1 MENYNESQMTH
12 NQLILSNGQVHKG
25 NIYNPFTNEVPSE
38 YSGRNKVAIGGSGSG
53 WIARPDV
60 GGTTLTKGAAE
71 APVGEPYVLALF
83 ALIYMGLKKSV
94 LAGMLFC
101 LASMPIHA
109 QVTDLTIS
117 AARSGNTVTINP
129 TIASVPYP
137 NASVC
142 WGLYYDAACT
152 NAVDGIGFSGAP
164 LTGVN
169 AVGFTAPTTAG
180 TYYLKTAISAA
191 YVCGGLVDSEVITPI
206 VVYPA
211 NADVVL
217 LRDEQEAA
225 ERVDVTDTESK
236 AYGVMRFRK
245 AAVNDEAVSAFERY
259 NYFISFPFD
268 VKVGDIYGIGN
279 VGTDW
284 RILYYDGIGRAEN
297 GFFADRTDNWVMFG
311 DTEDVLHAGEG
322 YLLQLNTYSM
332 DAEND
337 AIWTNGADI
346 ASLFFP
352 ALTTMSAVET
362 TNVTIPALGSEYV
375 CTIDL
380 SATLGDDNAD
390 RRNKDSYW
398 RCVGVP
404 SFSSPSGVTGLEF
417 FYEWNMGDNSL
428 TVQSSEGYAFLPTHA
443 YLVQEGGSFTW
454 LNATVPASVAA
465 PRRDAASQ
473 EWKLAIWH
481 GEELQDQTFV
491 RLTDEADVT
500 VGFDFGRDLSKEL
513 NAGKANVY
521 TMVGYERVAANMLP
535 ETVSTVPVGIVIA
548 QSGEYRLTLTEGAWL
563 VDQQT
568 GVRTQDNTLFLDA
581 GTYEGRFVVE
591 IGEAIS
597 TGVQQSVVSNQFSV
611 VRKVLID
618 GIIYIEKDGKRY
630 SIY

>member
-38 YSGRNKVAIGGSGSG
+38 YSGRNKVAIGGSGTG
-53 WIARPDV
+53 WADRPDV
-60 GGTTLTKGAAE
+60 GRTSLSKTGAE
-71 APVGEPYVLALF
+71 VPIGEPYVLALF

-94 LAGMLFC
+94 LAGMLLFV
-101 LASMPIHA
+101 ASMPIHA

-117 AARSGNTVTINP
+117 TARSGRTVTINP
-129 TIASVPYP
+129 TIASVPYA

-152 NAVDGIGFSGAP
+152 NAVDGIRFSAAP

-169 AVGFTAPTTAG
+169 AVGFTAPTIAG

-206 VVYPA
+206 AIYPA
-211 NADVVL
+211 DADIVL
-217 LRDEQEAA
+217 LRDAQDAA
-225 ERVDVTDTESK
+225 ERVDVTDTESQ

-245 AAVNDEAVSAFERY
+245 TAVNDEAVSAYERY

-268 VKVGDIYGIGN
+268 VKVGDIYGIGS

-284 RILYYDGIGRAEN
+284 RILYYDGIGRAQE
-297 GFFADRTDNWVMFG
+297 GFFAERTDNWVMFG

-332 DAEND
+332 DADNE

-390 RRNKDSYW
+390 RRAKDSYW

-404 SFSSPSGVTGLEF
+404 SFSSPTGVEGLEY
-417 FYEWNMGDNSL
+417 FYEWNKGNNSL
-428 TVQSSEGYAFLPTHA
+428 IAQSSEGYTFLPTHA
-443 YLVQEGGSFTW
+443 YLVQEGESFTW
-454 LNATVPASVAA
+454 LNTTVPTSVAA

-473 EWKLAIWH
+473 EWKLAIWQ

-491 RLTDEADVT
+491 RQTDEEDVT
-500 VGFDFGRDLSKEL
+500 GGFDFGHDLSKEL
-513 NAGKANVY
+513 NAGRTNVY
-521 TMVGYERVAANMLP
+521 TMVGHERVAANMLP
-535 ETVSTVPVGIVIA
+535 ETVGTVPVGIVIA

-568 GVRTQDNTLFLDA
+568 GVRTQDDTVYLDT

-591 IGEAIS
+591 IASPIS
-597 TGVQQSVVSNQFSV
+597 TGIQQSVVSDQFSDI
-611 VRKVLID
+611 RKVLID
-618 GIIYIEKDGKRY
+618 GILYIEKDGKRY
-630 SIY
+630 TIY